1 MRKNLNTVHI
11 EGRVYQHSLE
21 IKKVKNQSSAN
32 FGKPYIGGTL
42 EVATDE
48 EGLNIIPVEFTFV
61 TEFTKQGKANRT
73 YAALKTI
80 IDTGKTWIADGPE
93 AATKVSIDTAFAL
106 NDFVAKDGNM
116 VSLKE
121 LNGGFVSVVNALK
134 PNVKERNR
142 FKLDVLITNTAII
155 EADPEKHI
163 DEEYMA
169 VRGAAFDFKNALL
182 PIDFVVRSEDVKK
195 HFESFDDLSAAQPL
209 YTQVYGTLN
218 YKKVTYTEEVETFG
232 EAIVDTHER
241 KVREWEITAGTK
253 VPYDF
258 GDESVMT
265 PEEVMKASQ
274 DRQIYLAEKKRQKEE
289 YLEQKNTNAGA
300 NSFMSAITNNDSAIP
315 TAPFKF

>member
-11 EGRVYQHSLE
+11 EGRVYQHTLG

-61 TEFTKQGKANRT
+61 TELTKQGKENRT
-73 YAALKTI
+73 YTALKTI
-80 IDTGKTWIADGPE
+80 IEAGKTWITDGPE
-93 AATKVSIDTAFAL
+93 AATKVSIDTSFAL

-121 LNGGFVSVVNALK
+121 LNGGFVSIVSALK

-142 FKLDVLITNTAII
+142 FKLDVLITNIATI

-163 DEEYMA
+163 DEDYMT

-182 PIDFVVRSEDVKK
+182 PIDFVVRSEGVKK
-195 HFESFDDLSAAQPL
+195 HFESFDDLSVAQPL

-274 DRQIYLAEKKRQKEE
+274 DRQIYLAEKKRQREE
-289 YLEQKNTNAGA
+289 YLEQKNANAGA
-300 NSFMSAITNNDSAIP
+300 NSFMSAIANNDSSIP
-315 TAPFKF
+315 AAPFKF